1 MALHFS
7 KQEFQTRMQRLTAK
21 MREQNLDGMLLF
33 AQESMFWLTGYD
45 TFGYCFFQSLVVTAN
60 GEMALLTRAPDLR
73 QAQHTSILDT
83 IIIWKDQGGADP
95 TTDLERV
102 VFDLGLKGKRIG
114 VEYDTQGLTAK
125 AGIAVNA
132 RFAETAELV
141 DASDLITEL
150 RMVKSEAEL
159 AHVRKAGELSDDALD
174 AAISATKAGAFEGD
188 ILAAMHNVIFSK
200 GGDYAGNEFIIGSG
214 RDALLCRYKSGRKHL
229 DTNDQL
235 TLEWSGA
242 WAHYHAAMMRT
253 IITGTPSPRHLQL
266 HEACAAALTGVR
278 GAMQVGNTFSD
289 MFHAHAKAIDD
300 AGLSEHRLNACGY
313 SLGAVYTPCWMDRPM
328 IFDGNE
334 TVIQPGMVV
343 FGHMIIFDSASET
356 AMTIGQS
363 YITTDAGPESLSRH
377 DIDLIVR

>member
-1 MALHFS
+1 MTLHFP
-7 KQEFQTRMQRLTAK
+7 KQEFENRISRLTAK
-21 MREQNLDGMLLF
+21 MRQENLDGMLLF

-60 GEMALLTRAPDLR
+60 GDMALLTRAPDLR
-73 QAQHTSILDT
+73 QAQHTSIIET
-83 IIIWKDQGGADP
+83 IIIWKDRGDADP
-95 TTDLERV
+95 TSDLEGV
-102 VFDLGLKGKRIG
+102 VSDLGLMGKRIG

-125 AGIAVNA
+125 AGLAVNS
-132 RFAETAELV
+132 RFQSKAELV
-141 DASDLITEL
+141 DASDLVTAL

-159 AHVRKAGELSDDALD
+159 DHVRKAGKLSDDALD
-174 AAISATKAGAFEGD
+174 AAIAETKAGAFEGD
-188 ILAAMHNVIFSK
+188 ILATMHNSIFSQ

-214 RDALLCRYKSGRKHL
+214 RDALLCRYKSGRRYL
-229 DTNDQL
+229 DAQDQL
-235 TLEWSGA
+235 TLEWSGT

-253 IITGTPSPRHLQL
+253 ILVGNPSPRHQQL
-266 HEACAAALTGVR
+266 HEACAAALTGVKN
-278 GAMQVGNTFSD
+278 AMQIGNTFSD
-289 MFHAHAKAIDD
+289 MFHAHAQAIDD

-334 TVIQPGMVV
+334 TVIEPGMVI
-343 FGHMIIFDSASET
+343 FGHMIIFDSVSET

-363 YITTDAGPESLSRH
+363 YITTKDGPESLSRH